1 MSLLGL
7 DEDLKVSSRDDIYPT
22 IDPKAH
28 YDAQTFSGKVVLI
41 AGASRGIGAEIAMQY
56 ARAGAKLSLVGRT
69 QAALDASRDAILRER
84 PTAKIL
90 TFPADVRDVTKAAE
104 IVASTVARFGRLD
117 ILVSNAAIL
126 RRMDLRMFIPRIVS
140 PADFIPLLAFA
151 SKDPKGWWDV
161 LEVNIRGTYNFIH
174 FAVPELLKTKGQLV
188 ILTSGAAQVRI
199 PTASEYCV
207 SKFAINRLAEFVTVE
222 YPDIK
227 VFAVHPGVVKTDM
240 FVESGI
246 DFEVNATVGL
256 PAATILYLTSGNADY
271 LNGRYVSSTWDLGE
285 VERDWKEKI
294 LAQNGLVSKLSI
306 PV

>member
-1 MSLLGL
+1 MSFLGL
-7 DEDLKVSSRDDIYPT
+7 DEDLKVSSRGDIYPT
-22 IDPKAH
+22 IDPKVH

-41 AGASRGIGAEIAMQY
+41 TGASRGIGAEIALQY
-56 ARAGAKLSLVGRT
+56 ARAGAKLSLVART
-69 QAALDASRDAILRER
+69 QAALDAIRDAILRER
-84 PTAKIL
+84 PTAQIL
-90 TFPADVRDVTKAAE
+90 TSPADVRDVTKAGE

-126 RRMDLRMFIPRIVS
+126 RRMDLP
-140 PADFIPLLAFA
+140 FA

-161 LEVNIRGTYNFIH
+161 VEVNIRGTYNFIH

-188 ILTSGAAQVRI
+188 ILTSVAAQMRI

-207 SKFAINRLAEFVTVE
+207 SKFALNRLAEFVTVE

-227 VFAVHPGVVKTDM
+227 VFAVHPGGVKTDM
-240 FVESGI
+240 YAVADTDWEA
-246 DFEVNATVGL
+246 NATVGL
-256 PAATILYLTSGNADY
+256 SAATILYLTSGNADY